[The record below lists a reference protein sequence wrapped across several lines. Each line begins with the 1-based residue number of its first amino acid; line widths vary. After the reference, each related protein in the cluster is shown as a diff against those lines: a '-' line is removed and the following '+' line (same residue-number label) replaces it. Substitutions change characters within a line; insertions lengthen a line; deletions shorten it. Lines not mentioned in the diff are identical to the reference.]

1 MCSKPAAR
9 PVSSLSTTDDNL
21 GLSQDKLRKSA
32 PDLCILHRGTHSIT
46 CTVWEGSPCESP
58 IMGTIQCSRIFHGT
72 GTFFCPR
79 QHLVNI
85 PTCSFP
91 SAKPTDQVCPTW
103 GWQCRPPDCQATGWF
118 GAWGCPAQP
127 LGILMGQRPGRPS
140 PHSLNEVTPCLRSDI
155 GGFWPF
161 LRFKGHQNHHSL
173 THAYRQKDEAYLV
186 FQIFCYQSLHVSLS
200 PAST

>member
-1 MCSKPAAR
+1 MTPAVSPCSTGRVSHTLLSTKLQGEAR
-9 PVSSLSTTDDNL
+9 HFPGSYNTAPTCPLGEQFQLTRGHFSLKQWADLHLLKAGCQTCLFSIMFFPPTTDDNL

-91 SAKPTDQVCPTW
+91 SAKPTDQVCPT
-103 GWQCRPPDCQATGWF
+103 
-118 GAWGCPAQP
+118 
-127 LGILMGQRPGRPS
+127 
-140 PHSLNEVTPCLRSDI
+140 
-155 GGFWPF
+155 
-161 LRFKGHQNHHSL
+161 
-173 THAYRQKDEAYLV
+173 
-186 FQIFCYQSLHVSLS
+186 
-200 PAST
+200 